1 MIDNNIL
8 LYVFIT
14 IFFAY
19 IIFFNIKEKLDNTDI
34 SSYTEEQLRLAINKS
49 IRSRQTLETLL
60 KIEDP
65 PEFIKRRIGELHD
78 DIKNGDSAKEVLIS
92 RNIYV

>member
-1 MIDNNIL
+1 MIDNNII

-14 IFFAY
+14 LFFVY
-19 IIFFNIKEKLDNTDI
+19 ILFFNIKEKLDNTDL
-34 SSYTEEQLRLAINKS
+34 SSYTEEELRLTINKS
-49 IRSRQTLETLL
+49 IRSAQKLESLL

-65 PEFIKRRIGELHD
+65 PEFIKRRIGELHQ
-78 DIKNGDSAKEVLIS
+78 DIKNGELAKEVLIS

>member
-1 MIDNNIL
+1 MIDNNII

-14 IFFAY
+14 LFFAY
-19 IIFFNIKEKLDNTDI
+19 IIFFNIKEKLDNTDL
-34 SSYTEEQLRLAINKS
+34 SSYSEEELRLTINKS
-49 IRSRQTLETLL
+49 IRSRQTLEALL

-65 PEFIKRRIGELHD
+65 PEFIKRRIGELHQ
-78 DIKNGDSAKEVLIS
+78 DIKNGDLAKEVLIS